1 MVLRLGEPNMALAD
15 NLELHNT
22 KGPAKANRL
31 SLLLARLEGTED
43 HGVLMDAI
51 RSDMRHV
58 AITKALR
65 TEYGND
71 VVTDTSVREYRLRM
85 NREVTGL

>member
-1 MVLRLGEPNMALAD
+1 MALAD
-15 NLELHNT
+15 NLALHHT
-22 KGPAKANRL
+22 KGPAKANRVQMLL
-31 SLLLARLEGTED
+31 SRLEGTPD
-43 HGVLMDAI
+43 HGVLMDAL
-51 RSDMRHV
+51 RSEMRNV